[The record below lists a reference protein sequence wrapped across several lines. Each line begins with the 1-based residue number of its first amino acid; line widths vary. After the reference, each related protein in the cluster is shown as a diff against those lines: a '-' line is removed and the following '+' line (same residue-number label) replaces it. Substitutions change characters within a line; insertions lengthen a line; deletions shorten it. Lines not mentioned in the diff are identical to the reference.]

1 MADKDKKMKTTLR
14 IVGEINIET
23 LKTFLDETDEIMEE
37 YERFKAEASMIKPE
51 LLQKFPP
58 ITVEISSYGG
68 CTDCGSAI
76 IHRMDEMKNM
86 GIEVNTHAHFCY
98 SMAFIIFVNGMKR
111 TGDKLSKFMN
121 HGSAS
126 LNRGYVEE
134 QRASVEF
141 STKCDEQFEQIIYDN
156 TNMSKERVEK
166 ARLCYDWI
174 LYDEAVELGII
185 NYYEGCEKQVEE
197 EMDRV
202 SDALESALEV
212 FSQLLGME
220 KEDGFD
226 LMLDLLAPIYEEIEE
241 VKDKEEVETTED
253 EEDKNELSETLGEI
267 LNKAMD
273 EDKVKINDSNS
284 KKDTDEVPAHI
295 FDIIRLEDEVMEE
308 VMEELK
314 DIRNADYDGCY
325 CGSWSIY
332 IDDLGYL
339 TLDSSCRKSGNCPD
353 GKEYHIDEEVYI
365 LDRDVRMDDDAE
377 ILFEIEPDQALKIVN
392 MAYSTLYKDCGMDE
406 FGNYL
411 KRKGE

>member
-68 CTDCGSAI
+68 DTDCGSAI

-86 GIEVNTHAHFCY
+86 GIEVNTHCHFAY

-156 TNMSKERVEK
+156 TNMSKERVER

-226 LMLDLLAPIYEEIEE
+226 LMLDLLAPIYEEVEE

-253 EEDKNELSETLGEI
+253 KEDKNELSEVLGEI
-267 LNKAMD
+267 LDKAMD
-273 EDKVKINDSNS
+273 EDKVKINDS
-284 KKDTDEVPAHI
+284 KKDTDEVPTHT
-295 FDIIRLEDEVMEE
+295 FDIIRLEDEVMER
-308 VMEELK
+308 VTEELK
-314 DIRNADYDGCY
+314 DITNADYDGCY
-325 CGSWSIY
+325 CGNWSIY
-332 IDDLGYL
+332 IDNLGYL
-339 TLDSSCRKSGNCPD
+339 TLSSSCRKGDNCPD
-353 GKEYHIDEEVYI
+353 GKEYHIDEKVYI
-365 LDRDVRMDDDAE
+365 LDKNIIMEDDTVV
-377 ILFEIEPDQALKIVN
+377 LFEIEHDQALKIVN
-392 MAYSTLYKDCGMDE
+392 LAYLTLYADCGMDE

>member
-23 LKTFLDETDEIMEE
+23 LKTFLDETDEIIEE

-86 GIEVNTHAHFCY
+86 GIEVNTHCHFAY

-156 TNMSKERVEK
+156 TNMPKERVEK

-212 FSQLLGME
+212 FSQLLGMG

-226 LMLDLLAPIYEEIEE
+226 LMLDLLAPIYEEVEE
-241 VKDKEEVETTED
+241 VKDKEEVETAECEVKDEGVEVIDDEKDED
-253 EEDKNELSETLGEI
+253 ENELAKTLGEV
-267 LNKAMD
+267 LSKA
-273 EDKVKINDSNS
+273 I
-284 KKDTDEVPAHI
+284 DEVPART
-295 FDIIRLEDEVMEE
+295 FDIITLKDEVMEE
-308 VMEELK
+308 VKEELK
-314 DIRNADYDGCY
+314 DITNADYDGCY
-325 CGSWSIY
+325 CGNWSIY
-332 IDDLGYL
+332 IDNLGYL
-339 TLDSSCRKSGNCPD
+339 TLTSSCRKSGECPD
-353 GKEYHIDEEVYI
+353 GKEYHIDEKVYI
-365 LDRDVRMDDDAE
+365 LDKNIIMEDDTM
-377 ILFEIEPDQALKIVN
+377 ILFEIEHDQALRIVN

>member
-1 MADKDKKMKTTLR
+1 
-14 IVGEINIET
+14 
-23 LKTFLDETDEIMEE
+23 
-37 YERFKAEASMIKPE
+37 
-51 LLQKFPP
+51 
-58 ITVEISSYGG
+58 
-68 CTDCGSAI
+68 
-76 IHRMDEMKNM
+76 M

-134 QRASVEF
+134 QRASVDF

-156 TNMSKERVEK
+156 TNMSKERVER

-226 LMLDLLAPIYEEIEE
+226 LMLDLLAPIYEEVEE
-241 VKDKEEVETTED
+241 VKDKEEVETAECEVKDEGVEVIED
-253 EEDKNELSETLGEI
+253 EDENELSKTLGEV
-267 LNKAMD
+267 LSKA
-273 EDKVKINDSNS
+273 I
-284 KKDTDEVPAHI
+284 DEVPART
-295 FDIIRLEDEVMEE
+295 FDIITLKDEVMEE
-308 VMEELK
+308 VKEELK
-314 DIRNADYDGCY
+314 DISNADYVGCY
-325 CGSWSIY
+325 CGNWSIY
-332 IDDLGYL
+332 IDNLGYL
-339 TLDSSCRKSGNCPD
+339 TLTSSCRKSGNCPD

-365 LDRDVRMDDDAE
+365 LDKDVRMEDDAE
-377 ILFEIEPDQALKIVN
+377 ILFEIEPDQALRIVN
-392 MAYSTLYKDCGMDE
+392 MAYLTLYKDCGMDE

>member
-86 GIEVNTHAHFCY
+86 GIEVNTHCHFAY

-156 TNMSKERVEK
+156 TNMSKERVER

-226 LMLDLLAPIYEEIEE
+226 LMLDLLAPIYEEVEE

-253 EEDKNELSETLGEI
+253 KEDKNELSEVLGEI
-267 LNKAMD
+267 LDKAMD
-273 EDKVKINDSNS
+273 EDKVKINNS
-284 KKDTDEVPAHI
+284 KKDTDEVPTHT
-295 FDIIRLEDEVMEE
+295 FDIIRLEDEVMEK
-308 VMEELK
+308 VAEELK

-325 CGSWSIY
+325 CGNWSIY

-339 TLDSSCRKSGNCPD
+339 TLTSSCRKSGECPD
-353 GKEYHIDEEVYI
+353 GKEYHIDEKVYI
-365 LDRDVRMDDDAE
+365 LDKNIIMEDDVVV
-377 ILFEIEPDQALKIVN
+377 LFEIEHDQALKIVN

>member
-14 IVGEINIET
+14 IIGEINIET

-58 ITVEISSYGG
+58 ITVEISSFGG

-98 SMAFIIFVNGMKR
+98 SMAFIIYVNGMKR

-126 LNRGYVEE
+126 FNRGYVEE

-226 LMLDLLAPIYEEIEE
+226 LMLDLLAPIYEEVEE

-253 EEDKNELSETLGEI
+253 KEDKNELSETLGEI
-267 LNKAMD
+267 LDKAMD
-273 EDKVKINDSNS
+273 EDKVKVNDS
-284 KKDTDEVPAHI
+284 KKDTDEVSART
-295 FDIIRLEDEVMEE
+295 FDIIRLEDEVMGE
-308 VMEELK
+308 VMKELK
-314 DIRNADYDGCY
+314 DITNADYDGCY

-339 TLDSSCRKSGNCPD
+339 TLDSSCRKSSNCPD

-365 LDRDVRMDDDAE
+365 LDRDVHIDDDAE

-392 MAYSTLYKDCGMDE
+392 MAYLTLYADCGMDE

>member
-68 CTDCGSAI
+68 CTDCGTAI

-156 TNMSKERVEK
+156 TNMSKERVER

-226 LMLDLLAPIYEEIEE
+226 LMLDLLAPIYEEVEE
-241 VKDKEEVETTED
+241 VKDKEEVETTKD

-273 EDKVKINDSNS
+273 EDEVKINDS
-284 KKDTDEVPAHI
+284 KKDTDEVPAHT
-295 FDIIRLEDEVMEE
+295 FDIIRLEDEVMGE
-308 VMEELK
+308 VMKELK
-314 DIRNADYDGCY
+314 DITNADYDGCY

-365 LDRDVRMDDDAE
+365 LDRDVHIDDDAE

-392 MAYSTLYKDCGMDE
+392 MAYLTLYADCGMDE

>member
-1 MADKDKKMKTTLR
+1 MADKDNKMKTTLR

-23 LKTFLDETDEIMEE
+23 LKTFLDETDEIIEEFNRFKSEAILVKEE
-37 YERFKAEASMIKPE
+37 Y
-51 LLQKFPP
+51 LQNFPS
-58 ITVEISSYGG
+58 IIIEISSYGG
-68 CTDCGSAI
+68 DTSCGSAI
-76 IHRMDEMKNM
+76 IHRMDEMKEM

-111 TGDKLSKFMN
+111 TGGKLAKFMN
-121 HGSAS
+121 HGTAS
-126 LNRGYVEE
+126 FNSGYIEE
-134 QRASVEF
+134 QRSSVEF

-156 TNMSKERVEK
+156 TKMSKDRVEK
-166 ARLCYDWI
+166 ARLCYDWFG
-174 LYDEAVELGII
+174 YDEAVEMGVI
-185 NYYEGCEKQVEE
+185 NYYDGCEKQIEE
-197 EMDRV
+197 EMNKV
-202 SDALESALEV
+202 SDALESAVDV

-226 LMLDLLAPIYEEIEE
+226 LMLDILAPIYEDVEE
-241 VKDKEEVETTED
+241 VKDKEEEKEEVETTED
-253 EEDKNELSETLGEI
+253 EFE
-267 LNKAMD
+267 D
-273 EDKVKINDSNS
+273 EDIEIID
-284 KKDTDEVPAHI
+284 DEEDEDEENIP
-295 FDIIRLEDEVMEE
+295 IITLEDEVMEE

-339 TLDSSCRKSGNCPD
+339 TFESSCRKSSNCPD

-365 LDRDVRMDDDAE
+365 LDKDVNDFGGEDAE
-377 ILFEIEPDQALKIVN
+377 ILFEIEHDQALKIVN

>member
-68 CTDCGSAI
+68 CTDCGTAI

-86 GIEVNTHAHFCY
+86 GIEVNTHCHFAY

-226 LMLDLLAPIYEEIEE
+226 LMLDLLAPIYEEVEE
-241 VKDKEEVETTED
+241 VKDKEEAETTED

-267 LNKAMD
+267 LNKAMGED
-273 EDKVKINDSNS
+273 EVKINDS
-284 KKDTDEVPAHI
+284 KKDTDEVPACT
-295 FDIIRLEDEVMEE
+295 FDIITLKDEVMEE
-308 VMEELK
+308 VKEELK
-314 DIRNADYDGCY
+314 DITNADYDGCY
-325 CGSWSIY
+325 CGNWSIY
-332 IDDLGYL
+332 IDNLGYL
-339 TLDSSCRKSGNCPD
+339 TLSSSCRKGDNCPD
-353 GKEYHIDEEVYI
+353 GKEYHIDEKVYI
-365 LDRDVRMDDDAE
+365 LDKNIIMEDDAVV
-377 ILFEIEPDQALKIVN
+377 LFEIEHDQALKIVN
-392 MAYSTLYKDCGMDE
+392 LAYLTLYADCGMDE

>member
-1 MADKDKKMKTTLR
+1 
-14 IVGEINIET
+14 
-23 LKTFLDETDEIMEE
+23 
-37 YERFKAEASMIKPE
+37 
-51 LLQKFPP
+51 
-58 ITVEISSYGG
+58 
-68 CTDCGSAI
+68 
-76 IHRMDEMKNM
+76 M
-86 GIEVNTHAHFCY
+86 GIEVNTHCHFAY

-126 LNRGYVEE
+126 FNRGYVEE

-166 ARLCYDWI
+166 ARLCYDWFG
-174 LYDEAVELGII
+174 YNEAVEMNVI

-226 LMLDLLAPIYEEIEE
+226 LMLDLLAPIYEDVEE
-241 VKDKEEVETTED
+241 VKDEEEVETTED
-253 EEDKNELSETLGEI
+253 KEDKNELSEVLGEI
-267 LNKAMD
+267 LDKAMD
-273 EDKVKINDSNS
+273 EDKVKINDS
-284 KKDTDEVPAHI
+284 KKDTDEVPART
-295 FDIIRLEDEVMEE
+295 FDIITLKDEVMEE
-308 VMEELK
+308 VKEELK
-314 DIRNADYDGCY
+314 DITNADYDGCY
-325 CGSWSIY
+325 CGNWSIY
-332 IDDLGYL
+332 IDNLGYL
-339 TLDSSCRKSGNCPD
+339 TLSSSCRKGDNCPD
-353 GKEYHIDEEVYI
+353 GKEYHIDEKVYI
-365 LDRDVRMDDDAE
+365 LDKNIIMEDDA
-377 ILFEIEPDQALKIVN
+377 IVLFEIEPNQASKIVN
-392 MAYSTLYKDCGMDE
+392 LAYLTLYADCGMDE

>member
-86 GIEVNTHAHFCY
+86 GIEVNTHCHFAY

-156 TNMSKERVEK
+156 TNMSKERVER

-226 LMLDLLAPIYEEIEE
+226 LMLDLLAPIYEEVEE
-241 VKDKEEVETTED
+241 VKDKEEIETTED
-253 EEDKNELSETLGEI
+253 ENELSETLGEI
-267 LNKAMD
+267 LDKAMD
-273 EDKVKINDSNS
+273 EDKVK
-284 KKDTDEVPAHI
+284 DTDEVPAHT
-295 FDIIRLEDEVMEE
+295 FDIIRLEDEVMER
-308 VMEELK
+308 VTEELK
-314 DIRNADYDGCY
+314 DITNADYDGCY
-325 CGSWSIY
+325 CGNWSIY
-332 IDDLGYL
+332 IDNLGYL
-339 TLDSSCRKSGNCPD
+339 TLSSSCRKGDNCPD
-353 GKEYHIDEEVYI
+353 GKEYHIDEKVYI
-365 LDRDVRMDDDAE
+365 LDKNIIMEDDVE

>member
-14 IVGEINIET
+14 ITGEINIET
-23 LKTFLDETDEIMEE
+23 LKTFLDETDEIIEE

-86 GIEVNTHAHFCY
+86 GIEVNTHCHFAY

-226 LMLDLLAPIYEEIEE
+226 LMLDLLAPIYEEVEE

-253 EEDKNELSETLGEI
+253 KEDKNELSEVLGEI
-267 LNKAMD
+267 LDKAMD
-273 EDKVKINDSNS
+273 EDKVKVNDS
-284 KKDTDEVPAHI
+284 KKDTDEVPAHT
-295 FDIIRLEDEVMEE
+295 FDIIRLEDEVMER
-308 VMEELK
+308 VTEELK
-314 DIRNADYDGCY
+314 DITNTDYDGCY

-339 TLDSSCRKSGNCPD
+339 TLNSSCRKGDNCPD
-353 GKEYHIDEEVYI
+353 GKEYHIDEKVYI
-365 LDRDVRMDDDAE
+365 LDRNVIMEDDAE
-377 ILFEIEPDQALKIVN
+377 ILFEIEHDQALRIVN
-392 MAYSTLYKDCGMDE
+392 LAYLTLYADCGMDE

>member
-86 GIEVNTHAHFCY
+86 GIEVNTHCHFAY

-226 LMLDLLAPIYEEIEE
+226 LMLDLLAPIYEE
-241 VKDKEEVETTED
+241 VEEVETTED
-253 EEDKNELSETLGEI
+253 KEDKNELSEVLGEI
-267 LNKAMD
+267 LDKAMD
-273 EDKVKINDSNS
+273 EDKVK
-284 KKDTDEVPAHI
+284 DTDEVPART
-295 FDIIRLEDEVMEE
+295 FDIITLKDEVMEE
-308 VMEELK
+308 VKEELK
-314 DIRNADYDGCY
+314 DITNADYDGCY
-325 CGSWSIY
+325 CGNWSIY
-332 IDDLGYL
+332 IDNLGYL
-339 TLDSSCRKSGNCPD
+339 TLSSSCRKGDNCPD
-353 GKEYHIDEEVYI
+353 GKEYHIDEKVYI
-365 LDRDVRMDDDAE
+365 LDKNIIMEDDAVV
-377 ILFEIEPDQALKIVN
+377 LFEIEPDQALKIVN

>member
-86 GIEVNTHAHFCY
+86 GIEVNTHCHFAY

-226 LMLDLLAPIYEEIEE
+226 LMLDLLAPIYEEVEE

-253 EEDKNELSETLGEI
+253 KEDKNELSEVLGEI
-267 LNKAMD
+267 LDKAMD
-273 EDKVKINDSNS
+273 EDKVKVNDS
-284 KKDTDEVPAHI
+284 KKDTDEVSART
-295 FDIIRLEDEVMEE
+295 FDIIRLEDEVMGE
-308 VMEELK
+308 VMKELK
-314 DIRNADYDGCY
+314 DITNADYDGCY

-365 LDRDVRMDDDAE
+365 LDRDVHIDDDAE

-392 MAYSTLYKDCGMDE
+392 MAYLTLYADCGMDE

>member
-98 SMAFIIFVNGMKR
+98 SMAFIIYVNGMKR

-156 TNMSKERVEK
+156 TNMPKERVEK

-226 LMLDLLAPIYEEIEE
+226 LMLDLLAPIYEEVEE

-253 EEDKNELSETLGEI
+253 KEDKNELSEVLGEI
-267 LNKAMD
+267 LDKAMD
-273 EDKVKINDSNS
+273 EDKVKINDS
-284 KKDTDEVPAHI
+284 KKDTDEVPTHT
-295 FDIIRLEDEVMEE
+295 FDIIRLEDEVMER
-308 VMEELK
+308 VKEELK
-314 DIRNADYDGCY
+314 DITNADYDGCY
-325 CGSWSIY
+325 CGNWSIY
-332 IDDLGYL
+332 IDNLGYL
-339 TLDSSCRKSGNCPD
+339 TLSSSCRKGDNCPD
-353 GKEYHIDEEVYI
+353 GKEYHIDEKVYI
-365 LDRDVRMDDDAE
+365 LDKNIIMEDDVVV
-377 ILFEIEPDQALKIVN
+377 LFEIEHDQALKIVN

>member
-98 SMAFIIFVNGMKR
+98 SMAFIIYVNGMKR

-156 TNMSKERVEK
+156 TNMPKERVEK

-226 LMLDLLAPIYEEIEE
+226 LMLDLLAPIYEEVEE

-253 EEDKNELSETLGEI
+253 KEDKNELSEVLGEI
-267 LNKAMD
+267 LDKAMD
-273 EDKVKINDSNS
+273 EDKVKINDS
-284 KKDTDEVPAHI
+284 KKDTDEVPART
-295 FDIIRLEDEVMEE
+295 FDIITLKDEVMEE
-308 VMEELK
+308 VKEELK
-314 DIRNADYDGCY
+314 DITNADYDGCY
-325 CGSWSIY
+325 CGNWSIY
-332 IDDLGYL
+332 IDNLGYL
-339 TLDSSCRKSGNCPD
+339 TLSSSCRKGDNCPD
-353 GKEYHIDEEVYI
+353 GKEYHIDEKVYI
-365 LDRDVRMDDDAE
+365 LDKNIIMEDDAVV
-377 ILFEIEPDQALKIVN
+377 LFEIEHDQALKIVN
-392 MAYSTLYKDCGMDE
+392 LAYLTLYADCGMDE

>member
-68 CTDCGSAI
+68 CTDCGTAI

-86 GIEVNTHAHFCY
+86 GIEVNTHCHFAY

-156 TNMSKERVEK
+156 TNMPKERVEK

-226 LMLDLLAPIYEEIEE
+226 LMLDLLAPIYEEVEE
-241 VKDKEEVETTED
+241 VKDKEEVETAED
-253 EEDKNELSETLGEI
+253 KEDKNELSEVLGEI
-267 LNKAMD
+267 LDKAMD
-273 EDKVKINDSNS
+273 EDKVK
-284 KKDTDEVPAHI
+284 DTDEVPART
-295 FDIIRLEDEVMEE
+295 FDIITLKDEVMEE
-308 VMEELK
+308 VKEELK
-314 DIRNADYDGCY
+314 DITNADYDGCY
-325 CGSWSIY
+325 CGNWSIY
-332 IDDLGYL
+332 IDNLGYL
-339 TLDSSCRKSGNCPD
+339 TLSSSCRKGDNCPD
-353 GKEYHIDEEVYI
+353 GKEYHIDEKVYI
-365 LDRDVRMDDDAE
+365 LDKNIIMEDDAVV
-377 ILFEIEPDQALKIVN
+377 LFEIEPDQALKIVN

>member
-1 MADKDKKMKTTLR
+1 
-14 IVGEINIET
+14 
-23 LKTFLDETDEIMEE
+23 
-37 YERFKAEASMIKPE
+37 
-51 LLQKFPP
+51 
-58 ITVEISSYGG
+58 
-68 CTDCGSAI
+68 
-76 IHRMDEMKNM
+76 M
-86 GIEVNTHAHFCY
+86 GIEVNTHCHFAY

-226 LMLDLLAPIYEEIEE
+226 LMLDLLAPIYEEVEE
-241 VKDKEEVETTED
+241 VKDKEEVETAECELKDEGVEVIDD
-253 EEDKNELSETLGEI
+253 EEDEDENELAKTLGEV
-267 LNKAMD
+267 LSKA
-273 EDKVKINDSNS
+273 I
-284 KKDTDEVPAHI
+284 DEVPART
-295 FDIIRLEDEVMEE
+295 FDIITLKDEVMEE
-308 VMEELK
+308 VKEELK
-314 DIRNADYDGCY
+314 DITNADYDGCY
-325 CGSWSIY
+325 CGNWSIY
-332 IDDLGYL
+332 IDNLGYL
-339 TLDSSCRKSGNCPD
+339 TLSSSCRKGDNCPD
-353 GKEYHIDEEVYI
+353 GKEYHIDEKVYI
-365 LDRDVRMDDDAE
+365 LDKNIIMEDDVVV
-377 ILFEIEPDQALKIVN
+377 LFEIEHDQALKIVN

>member
-1 MADKDKKMKTTLR
+1 
-14 IVGEINIET
+14 
-23 LKTFLDETDEIMEE
+23 
-37 YERFKAEASMIKPE
+37 
-51 LLQKFPP
+51 
-58 ITVEISSYGG
+58 
-68 CTDCGSAI
+68 
-76 IHRMDEMKNM
+76 M
-86 GIEVNTHAHFCY
+86 GIEVNTHCHFAY

-156 TNMSKERVEK
+156 TNMSKERVER

-226 LMLDLLAPIYEEIEE
+226 LMLDLLAPIYEEVEE
-241 VKDKEEVETTED
+241 VNKDKEEVKTADCELKDEGVEVIED
-253 EEDKNELSETLGEI
+253 EDENELSKTLGEV
-267 LNKAMD
+267 LSKA
-273 EDKVKINDSNS
+273 I
-284 KKDTDEVPAHI
+284 DEVPART
-295 FDIIRLEDEVMEE
+295 FDIITLKDEVMEE
-308 VMEELK
+308 VKEELK
-314 DIRNADYDGCY
+314 DITNADYDGCY
-325 CGSWSIY
+325 CGNWSIY
-332 IDDLGYL
+332 IDNLGYL
-339 TLDSSCRKSGNCPD
+339 TLSSSCRKGDNCPD
-353 GKEYHIDEEVYI
+353 GKEYHIDEKVYI
-365 LDRDVRMDDDAE
+365 LDKNIIMEDDAM
-377 ILFEIEPDQALKIVN
+377 ILFEIEHDQALKIVN

>member
-68 CTDCGSAI
+68 CTDCGTAI

-86 GIEVNTHAHFCY
+86 GIEVNTHCHFAY

-141 STKCDEQFEQIIYDN
+141 STKCDEQFEKIIYDN
-156 TNMSKERVEK
+156 TNMPKERVEK

-226 LMLDLLAPIYEEIEE
+226 LMLDLLAPIYEEVEE
-241 VKDKEEVETTED
+241 VKDKEEAETTED

-273 EDKVKINDSNS
+273 EDKVKINDS
-284 KKDTDEVPAHI
+284 KKDTDEVPAHT
-295 FDIIRLEDEVMEE
+295 FDIIRLEDEVMGE
-308 VMEELK
+308 VMKELK
-314 DIRNADYDGCY
+314 DITNADYDGCY

-377 ILFEIEPDQALKIVN
+377 ILFEIEPDQALRIVN
-392 MAYSTLYKDCGMDE
+392 MAYLTLYADCGMDE

>member
-68 CTDCGSAI
+68 CTDCGTAI

-156 TNMSKERVEK
+156 TNMSKERVER

-226 LMLDLLAPIYEEIEE
+226 LMLDLLAPIYEEVEE
-241 VKDKEEVETTED
+241 VKDKEEAETTED

-273 EDKVKINDSNS
+273 EDEVKINDS
-284 KKDTDEVPAHI
+284 KKDTDEVPART
-295 FDIIRLEDEVMEE
+295 FDIITLKDEVMEE
-308 VMEELK
+308 VKEELK
-314 DIRNADYDGCY
+314 DITNADYDGCY
-325 CGSWSIY
+325 CGNWSIY
-332 IDDLGYL
+332 IDNLGYL
-339 TLDSSCRKSGNCPD
+339 TLSSSCRKGDNCPD
-353 GKEYHIDEEVYI
+353 GKEYHIDEKVYI
-365 LDRDVRMDDDAE
+365 LDKNIIMEDDVVV
-377 ILFEIEPDQALKIVN
+377 LFEIEHDQALKIVN

>member
-86 GIEVNTHAHFCY
+86 GIEVNTHCHFAY

-156 TNMSKERVEK
+156 TNMPKERVEK

-226 LMLDLLAPIYEEIEE
+226 LMLDLLAPIYEEVEE

-253 EEDKNELSETLGEI
+253 KEDKNELSEVLGEI
-267 LNKAMD
+267 LDKAMD
-273 EDKVKINDSNS
+273 EDKVK
-284 KKDTDEVPAHI
+284 DTDEVPAHT
-295 FDIIRLEDEVMEE
+295 FDIIRLEDEVMGE
-308 VMEELK
+308 VMKELK
-314 DIRNADYDGCY
+314 DITNADYDGCY

-365 LDRDVRMDDDAE
+365 LDRDVHIDDDAE
-377 ILFEIEPDQALKIVN
+377 ILFEIESDQALKIVN
-392 MAYSTLYKDCGMDE
+392 MAYLTLYADCGMDE

>member
-23 LKTFLDETDEIMEE
+23 LKTFLDETDEIIEE

-86 GIEVNTHAHFCY
+86 GIEVNTHCHFAY

-156 TNMSKERVEK
+156 TNMPKERVEK

-226 LMLDLLAPIYEEIEE
+226 LMLDLLAPIYEEVEE

-253 EEDKNELSETLGEI
+253 KEDKNELSEALGEI

-273 EDKVKINDSNS
+273 EDKVKVNDS
-284 KKDTDEVPAHI
+284 KKDTDEVSART

-308 VMEELK
+308 VKEELK
-314 DIRNADYDGCY
+314 DITNADYDGCY

-365 LDRDVRMDDDAE
+365 LDRDMHIDDDAE

-392 MAYSTLYKDCGMDE
+392 MAYLTLYADCGMDE

>member
-86 GIEVNTHAHFCY
+86 GIEVNTHCHFAY

-226 LMLDLLAPIYEEIEE
+226 LMLDLLAPIYEEVEE

-253 EEDKNELSETLGEI
+253 KEDKNELSEVLGEI

-273 EDKVKINDSNS
+273 EDEVKINDS
-284 KKDTDEVPAHI
+284 KKDTDEVPAHT
-295 FDIIRLEDEVMEE
+295 FDIIRLEDEVMER
-308 VMEELK
+308 VTEELK
-314 DIRNADYDGCY
+314 DITNADYDGCY
-325 CGSWSIY
+325 CGNWSIY
-332 IDDLGYL
+332 IDNLGYL
-339 TLDSSCRKSGNCPD
+339 TLSSSCRKGDNCPD
-353 GKEYHIDEEVYI
+353 GKEYHIDEKVYI
-365 LDRDVRMDDDAE
+365 LDKNIIMEDDAE

>member
-23 LKTFLDETDEIMEE
+23 LKTFLDETDEIIEE

-58 ITVEISSYGG
+58 ITVEISSFGG

-98 SMAFIIFVNGMKR
+98 SMAFIIYVNGMKR

-126 LNRGYVEE
+126 LNRGYIEE

-156 TNMSKERVEK
+156 TNMPKERVEK

-226 LMLDLLAPIYEEIEE
+226 LMLDLLAPIYEEVEE

-253 EEDKNELSETLGEI
+253 KEDKNELSEVLGEI
-267 LNKAMD
+267 LDKAMD
-273 EDKVKINDSNS
+273 EDKVK
-284 KKDTDEVPAHI
+284 DTDEVPAHT
-295 FDIIRLEDEVMEE
+295 FDIIRLEDEVMER
-308 VMEELK
+308 VTEELK
-314 DIRNADYDGCY
+314 DITNADYDGCY
-325 CGSWSIY
+325 CGNWSIY
-332 IDDLGYL
+332 IDNLGYL
-339 TLDSSCRKSGNCPD
+339 TLSSSCRKGDNCPD
-353 GKEYHIDEEVYI
+353 GKEYHIDEKVYI
-365 LDRDVRMDDDAE
+365 LDKNIIMEDDVE
-377 ILFEIEPDQALKIVN
+377 ILFEIEPDQALRIVN
-392 MAYSTLYKDCGMDE
+392 MAYLTLYADCGMDE

>member
-76 IHRMDEMKNM
+76 MHRMDEMKNM
-86 GIEVNTHAHFCY
+86 GIEVNTHCHFAY

-156 TNMSKERVEK
+156 TNMPKERVEK

-226 LMLDLLAPIYEEIEE
+226 LMLDLLAPIYEEVEE
-241 VKDKEEVETTED
+241 VKDKEEAETTED

-267 LNKAMD
+267 LNKAMGED
-273 EDKVKINDSNS
+273 EVKINDS
-284 KKDTDEVPAHI
+284 KKDTDEVPART
-295 FDIIRLEDEVMEE
+295 FDIITLKDEVMEE
-308 VMEELK
+308 VKEELK
-314 DIRNADYDGCY
+314 DITNADYDGCY
-325 CGSWSIY
+325 CGNWSIY
-332 IDDLGYL
+332 IDNLGYL
-339 TLDSSCRKSGNCPD
+339 TLSSSCRKGDNCPD
-353 GKEYHIDEEVYI
+353 GKEYHIDEKVYI
-365 LDRDVRMDDDAE
+365 LDKNIIMEDDAVV
-377 ILFEIEPDQALKIVN
+377 LFEIEHDQALKIVN
-392 MAYSTLYKDCGMDE
+392 LAYLTLYADCGMDE

>member
-1 MADKDKKMKTTLR
+1 MIDKKDK
-14 IVGEINIET
+14 
-23 LKTFLDETDEIMEE
+23 LKTELFITGIIDDNSASKFIDETQDIIDNFIAYKSETS
-37 YERFKAEASMIKPE
+37 YVKDSMI
-51 LLQKFPP
+51 QKFPT
-58 ITVEISSYGG
+58 ITVTINSPGGDIYAGNLIVSRIKEMQDLEIPLI
-68 CTDCGSAI
+68 A
-76 IHRMDEMKNM
+76 N
-86 GIEVNTHAHFCY
+86 GITCM
-98 SMAFIIFVNGMKR
+98 SMAFIIYITFNKR
-111 TGDKLSKFMN
+111 TADKLFAGMN
-121 HGSAS
+121 HSSRSHYMGYREEVRSDLDHSDYMDS
-126 LNRGYVEE
+126 L
-134 QRASVEF
+134 
-141 STKCDEQFEQIIYDN
+141 YDN
-156 TNMSKERVEK
+156 IIREQTNIPEDQIEAS
-166 ARLCYDWI
+166 RLKCIYYG
-174 LYDEAVELGII
+174 YDEAVELGII

-226 LMLDLLAPIYEEIEE
+226 LMLDLLAPIYEEVEE

-253 EEDKNELSETLGEI
+253 KEDKNELSEVLGEI
-267 LNKAMD
+267 LDKAMD
-273 EDKVKINDSNS
+273 EDEVKINDS
-284 KKDTDEVPAHI
+284 KKDTDEVSART
-295 FDIIRLEDEVMEE
+295 FDIIRLEDEVMGE
-308 VMEELK
+308 VMKELK
-314 DIRNADYDGCY
+314 DITNADYDGCY

-365 LDRDVRMDDDAE
+365 LDRDVHIDDDAE

-392 MAYSTLYKDCGMDE
+392 MAYLTLYADCGMDE

>member
-1 MADKDKKMKTTLR
+1 
-14 IVGEINIET
+14 
-23 LKTFLDETDEIMEE
+23 
-37 YERFKAEASMIKPE
+37 
-51 LLQKFPP
+51 
-58 ITVEISSYGG
+58 
-68 CTDCGSAI
+68 
-76 IHRMDEMKNM
+76 M

-126 LNRGYVEE
+126 FNRGYVEE

-156 TNMSKERVEK
+156 TNMPKERVEK

-226 LMLDLLAPIYEEIEE
+226 LMLDLLAPIYEEVEE
-241 VKDKEEVETTED
+241 VKDKEEVETTENK
-253 EEDKNELSETLGEI
+253 EDKNELSEVLGEI
-267 LNKAMD
+267 LDKAMD
-273 EDKVKINDSNS
+273 EDEENDGEE
-284 KKDTDEVPAHI
+284 DEVPTHVVI
-295 FDIIRLEDEVMEE
+295 TLKDEAMEE
-308 VMEELK
+308 VKEGLK

-325 CGSWSIY
+325 CGNWSIY
-332 IDDLGYL
+332 IDNLGYL
-339 TLDSSCRKSGNCPD
+339 TLTSSCRKSGECPD
-353 GKEYHIDEEVYI
+353 GKEYHIDEKVYI
-365 LDRDVRMDDDAE
+365 LDKNVNMEDDAE

>member
-68 CTDCGSAI
+68 CTDCGTAI

-98 SMAFIIFVNGMKR
+98 SMAFIIYVNGMKR

-226 LMLDLLAPIYEEIEE
+226 LMLDLLAPIYEEVEE

-253 EEDKNELSETLGEI
+253 KEDKNELSEVLGEI
-267 LNKAMD
+267 LDKAMD
-273 EDKVKINDSNS
+273 EDKVK
-284 KKDTDEVPAHI
+284 DTDEVPAHT
-295 FDIIRLEDEVMEE
+295 FDIIRLEDEVMER
-308 VMEELK
+308 VTEELK
-314 DIRNADYDGCY
+314 DITNADYDGCY
-325 CGSWSIY
+325 CGNWSIY
-332 IDDLGYL
+332 IDNLGYL
-339 TLDSSCRKSGNCPD
+339 TLSSSCRKGDNCPD
-353 GKEYHIDEEVYI
+353 GKEYHIDEKVYI
-365 LDRDVRMDDDAE
+365 LDKNIIMEDDTVV
-377 ILFEIEPDQALKIVN
+377 LFEIEHDQALKIVN
-392 MAYSTLYKDCGMDE
+392 LAYLTLYADCGMDE

>member
-76 IHRMDEMKNM
+76 IHRTDEMKNM
-86 GIEVNTHAHFCY
+86 GIEVNTHCHFAY

-156 TNMSKERVEK
+156 TNMSKERVER

-226 LMLDLLAPIYEEIEE
+226 LMLDLLAPIYEEVEE

-253 EEDKNELSETLGEI
+253 KEDKNELSEVLGEI
-267 LNKAMD
+267 LDKAMD
-273 EDKVKINDSNS
+273 EDEVKINDS
-284 KKDTDEVPAHI
+284 KKDTDEVPART
-295 FDIIRLEDEVMEE
+295 FDIITLKDEVMEE
-308 VMEELK
+308 VKEELK
-314 DIRNADYDGCY
+314 DITNADYDGCY
-325 CGSWSIY
+325 CGNWSIY
-332 IDDLGYL
+332 IDNLGYL
-339 TLDSSCRKSGNCPD
+339 TLSSSCRKGDNCPD
-353 GKEYHIDEEVYI
+353 GKEYHIDEKVYI
-365 LDRDVRMDDDAE
+365 LDKNIIMEDDVE

>member
-76 IHRMDEMKNM
+76 IHRMDEMKEM

-98 SMAFIIFVNGMKR
+98 SMAFIIYVNGMKR

-156 TNMSKERVEK
+156 TNMPKERVEK

-226 LMLDLLAPIYEEIEE
+226 LMLDLLAPIYEEVEE

-253 EEDKNELSETLGEI
+253 KEDKNELSETLGEI

-273 EDKVKINDSNS
+273 EDEVKINDS
-284 KKDTDEVPAHI
+284 KKDTDEVPART
-295 FDIIRLEDEVMEE
+295 FDIITLKDEVMEE
-308 VMEELK
+308 VKEELK
-314 DIRNADYDGCY
+314 DITNADYDGCY
-325 CGSWSIY
+325 CGNWSIY
-332 IDDLGYL
+332 IDNLGYL
-339 TLDSSCRKSGNCPD
+339 TLSSSCRKGDNCPD
-353 GKEYHIDEEVYI
+353 GKEYHIDEKVYI
-365 LDRDVRMDDDAE
+365 LDKNIIMEDDAVV
-377 ILFEIEPDQALKIVN
+377 LFEIEHDQALKIVN
-392 MAYSTLYKDCGMDE
+392 LAYLTLYADCGMDE

>member
-226 LMLDLLAPIYEEIEE
+226 LMLDLLAPIYEEVEE

-253 EEDKNELSETLGEI
+253 KEDKNELSEVLGEI
-267 LNKAMD
+267 LDKAMD
-273 EDKVKINDSNS
+273 EDKVKINDS
-284 KKDTDEVPAHI
+284 KKDTDEVPTHT

-308 VMEELK
+308 VTKELK
-314 DIRNADYDGCY
+314 DITNADYDGCY
-325 CGSWSIY
+325 CGNWSIY
-332 IDDLGYL
+332 IDNLGYL
-339 TLDSSCRKSGNCPD
+339 TLSSSCRKGDNCPD
-353 GKEYHIDEEVYI
+353 GKEYHIDEKVYI
-365 LDRDVRMDDDAE
+365 LDKNIIMEDDVE

-392 MAYSTLYKDCGMDE
+392 MAYLTLYADCGMDE